1 VGRVTIKGL
10 LAHKLRFAL
19 TALAVMLGVAFMS
32 GTMVLTDTI
41 SRTFDNL
48 FADVNRGTDAYVR
61 SRQSLSSGFGG
72 PVRRQR
78 GRVPASRVPEIES
91 VDGAAAA
98 EGNLQFYAQ
107 LVDKKGDSVGNPGQ
121 GAPTFG
127 FNWGPVKALN
137 PYRLEP
143 GSRAPDGPDQ
153 VVIDAGSAKDAG
165 FSVGDTVTILTQG
178 PPKPYQI
185 VGIAKF
191 GDADSAAGASAALFD
206 TPTAQAITGAT
217 DQFDSISVVANPGVS
232 QETLRDRIA
241 AKLDNLDNKAYQVL
255 TGAQITKENQS
266 DIKNALQ
273 FFNVALIVF
282 ALIALFVGTFIIF
295 NTFSIVVAQRL
306 REMALLRA
314 LGASGRQV
322 LGSVLTE
329 AVLVGLF
336 ASVIGLGVG
345 IVLSSGLKALL
356 DAFGL
361 DIPAGGTVVSAQ
373 TVIVALVV
381 GTGVTIL
388 SAIVPARK
396 ASRVPPMVAMRDVA
410 IEERP
415 HSGRRILIGFGIV
428 VAGVLALFA
437 GLFGGAGIQLVGLGA
452 LIVFIGVFV
461 LGPAVARPL
470 SDAIGWPAARLRG
483 VTGTLARDNAM
494 RNPKRTS
501 ATAAA
506 LMIGVA
512 LVGFITIF
520 AASAKESI
528 NAQVDESFKADYVIS
543 TGTGFGAGFG
553 GFSPTLATDV
563 SKLPQVGGSSPLRFN
578 HAEFGGSSEFFA
590 GVDPRSAT
598 EVFNMKVEEG
608 KVGDLAEPNSVG
620 ISRSVADDKHW
631 RIGSRVPAQF
641 PNGATPLTVKTIYGN
656 GNQQGF
662 SDYTLSLATVTQHYT
677 AQLDQYVFV
686 KLASGVSPLEGRKA
700 IDGVLKAY
708 PNAELQDRTEFK
720 DSQAA
725 QINQL
730 LGLIYVMLLL
740 AVIIALIGIANTLA
754 LSIYERTREL
764 GLLRAVGMSRRQLR
778 SSIRWESVIISLLGT
793 LLGLVIGLFF
803 GWAVVEA
810 LKDQG
815 FTRFAPPGGQLVLV
829 VIVGGFAGVLAA
841 VFPARR
847 AAKLDVLRA
856 VTIE

>member
-1 VGRVTIKGL
+1 MRRVTIQGL

-32 GTMVLTDTI
+32 GTLVLTDTI

-61 SRQSLSSGFGG
+61 SAQSLSSGFGG

-78 GRVPASRVPEIES
+78 ARVPASLVPQIEA
-91 VDGAAAA
+91 VHGAAAA

-107 LVDKKGDSVGNPGQ
+107 LVDKKGKTVGNPGQ

-127 FNWGPVKALN
+127 FTWGTVKALN

-143 GSRAPDGPDQ
+143 GSHAPVGPDQ
-153 VVIDAGSAKDAG
+153 VVVDAGSAKDAG
-165 FSVGDTVTILTQG
+165 FKVGDQVTILTQG
-178 PPKPYQI
+178 PPAKYQI

-217 DQFDSISVVANPGVS
+217 DQFDSISVVAQPGVS
-232 QETLRDRIA
+232 QETLKNGIA
-241 AKLDNLDNKAYQVL
+241 AQLDNKTYQVL

-273 FFNVALIVF
+273 FFNVALLVF

-306 REMALLRA
+306 RELALLRA

-336 ASVIGLGVG
+336 ASVVGLGAG
-345 IVLSSGLKALL
+345 IALSSALKALL

-361 DIPAGGTVVSAQ
+361 DIPAGGTVISAR

-381 GTGVTIL
+381 GTGVTII

-396 ASRVPPMVAMRDVA
+396 ASRVAPIAAMRDVA
-410 IEERP
+410 TEERP
-415 HSGRRILIGFGIV
+415 HSGRRVLIGFGIV
-428 VAGVLALFA
+428 ALGVLSLFA
-437 GLFGGAGIQLVGLGA
+437 GLFGSAGIQLVGLGA

-461 LGPAVARPL
+461 LGPVVARPL

-483 VTGTLARDNAM
+483 ITGTLARDNAM

-528 NAQVDESFKADYVIS
+528 NAQVDEAFKADFVIT
-543 TGTGFGAGFG
+543 TGSGFGAAFG
-553 GFSPTLATDV
+553 GFSPQLASDV
-563 SKLPQVGGSSPLRFN
+563 AKLPQVGGSSPLRFN
-578 HAEFGGSSEFFA
+578 EAEFGGSSEFFA

-598 EVFNMKVEEG
+598 NVFNMKVQDG
-608 KVGDLAEPNSVG
+608 NVGDLAQPNSVG

-631 RIGSRVPAQF
+631 QIGSRVPAQF
-641 PNGATPLTVKTIYGN
+641 PNGAIPLTVRTIYGN
-656 GNQQGF
+656 GNKQGF
-662 SDYTLSLATVTQHYT
+662 ADYTLSIATVSAHYT
-677 AQLDQYVFV
+677 SQLDQYVFV
-686 KLASGVSPLEGRKA
+686 KLASGVSPLEGRQA
-700 IDGVLKAY
+700 IDRALKAY
-708 PNAELQDRTEFK
+708 PNAKLQDSTEFK

-793 LLGLVIGLFF
+793 FLGLVIGLFF

-815 FTRFAPPGGQLVLV
+815 FTKFAAPGGQLILV

-841 VFPARR
+841 IFPARR

>member
-1 VGRVTIKGL
+1 MRRVTIKGL

-32 GTMVLTDTI
+32 GTMILTDTI

-61 SRQSLSSGFGG
+61 SAQSLSSGFGG

-78 GRVPASRVPEIES
+78 ARVPASLVPQIEA
-91 VDGAAAA
+91 VPGAAAA

-107 LVDKKGDSVGNPGQ
+107 LVDKKGKTVGNPQ
-121 GAPTFG
+121 RGAPTFG
-127 FNWGPVKALN
+127 FTWGTVKALN

-143 GSRAPDGPDQ
+143 GGHAPVGPNQ
-153 VVIDAGSAKDAG
+153 VVVDAGSANSAG
-165 FSVGDTVTILTQG
+165 FKVGDQVTILTQG
-178 PPKPYQI
+178 PPAKYQI

-206 TPTAQAITGAT
+206 TPTAQAITGAI
-217 DQFDSISVVANPGVS
+217 DQFDSISVVAQPGVS
-232 QETLRDRIA
+232 QQTLKNRVA
-241 AKLDNLDNKAYQVL
+241 ATLDNKTYQVL

-266 DIKNALQ
+266 DIQNALQ
-273 FFNVALIVF
+273 FFNVALVVF
-282 ALIALFVGTFIIF
+282 ALVALFVATFIIF

-322 LGSVLTE
+322 MGSVLTE

-336 ASVIGLGVG
+336 ASVIGLGAG
-345 IVLSSGLKALL
+345 IALSSALKALL

-361 DIPAGGTVVSAQ
+361 DIPAGGTVITAQ

-388 SAIVPARK
+388 SSIVPARK
-396 ASRVPPMVAMRDVA
+396 ASRVPPIAAMRDVA
-410 IEERP
+410 IEQRP
-415 HSGRRILIGFGIV
+415 HSGRRVLIGLGIL
-428 VAGVLALFA
+428 ALGVFSLFA

-461 LGPAVARPL
+461 LGPVVARPL

-483 VTGTLARDNAM
+483 ITGSIARDNAM

-520 AASAKESI
+520 AASAKKSI
-528 NAQVDESFKADYVIS
+528 NAQVDEAFKADYVIS
-543 TGTGFGAGFG
+543 TGSGFGAAFG
-553 GFSPTLATDV
+553 GFSPQLASDIT
-563 SKLPQVGGSSPLRFN
+563 KLPQVGGSSPLRFN
-578 HAEFGGSSEFFA
+578 QAEFGGSSEFFA

-598 EVFNMKVEEG
+598 QVFNMKVEDG
-608 KVGDLAEPNSVG
+608 QVGDLAQPNSIG
-620 ISRSVADDKHW
+620 ISRSVANDKHW

-641 PNGATPLTVKTIYGN
+641 PNGATPLTVRTIYGN
-656 GNQQGF
+656 GNKQGF
-662 SDYTLSLATVTQHYT
+662 ADYTLSIATVSEHYT
-677 AQLDQYVFV
+677 SQLDQYVFV
-686 KLASGVSPLEGRKA
+686 KLASGVSPLEGRQA
-700 IDGVLKAY
+700 IDRVLKAY
-708 PNAELQDRTEFK
+708 PNAKLQDSTEFK
-720 DSQAA
+720 DAQAS

-793 LLGLVIGLFF
+793 FLGLAIGLFF

-815 FTRFAPPGGQLVLV
+815 FTKFAAPGGQLILV

>member
-1 VGRVTIKGL
+1 MGRVTIKGL

-41 SRTFDNL
+41 SKTFDNL
-48 FADVNRGTDAYVR
+48 FADVNKGTDAYVR
-61 SRQSLSSGFGG
+61 SAQSLSSGFGG
-72 PVRRQR
+72 PARRQR
-78 GRVPASRVPEIES
+78 GRIPASLLPEIQS
-91 VDGAAAA
+91 VPDAAAA

-107 LVDKKGDSVGNPGQ
+107 LVDKKGDAIGNPQQ

-127 FNWGPVKALN
+127 FNWGTVKQLN

-143 GSRAPDGPDQ
+143 GGQAPKGGQ
-153 VVIDAGSAKDAG
+153 VVIDAASAKEAG
-165 FSVGDTVTILTQG
+165 FKVGDTMTILTQG
-178 PPKPYQI
+178 PPGQYQI
-185 VGIAKF
+185 SGIAKF
-191 GDADSAAGASAALFD
+191 GDADSAAGSTAALFD
-206 TPTAQAITGAT
+206 TPTAQSITGAA
-217 DQFDSISVVANPGVS
+217 DQFDSISVVADPGAS
-232 QETLRDRIA
+232 QEALRDRIA
-241 AKLDNLDNKAYQVL
+241 AKLDNKAYQVL

-273 FFNVALIVF
+273 FFNVALLVF

-314 LGASGRQV
+314 LGASGGQV
-322 LGSVLTE
+322 LRSVLTE

-336 ASVIGLGVG
+336 ASVIGLGAG
-345 IVLSSGLKALL
+345 IVLSSALKAVL
-356 DAFGL
+356 DAFGF

-381 GTGVTIL
+381 GTGVTII

-396 ASRVPPMVAMRDVA
+396 ASRVPPIAAMRDVA
-410 IEERP
+410 TEGRP
-415 HSGRRILIGFGIV
+415 HSARRVLIGFAIT
-428 VAGVLALFA
+428 ALGVLTLFA
-437 GLFGGAGIQLVGLGA
+437 GLFGDQGIQFVGLGA

-470 SDAIGWPAARLRG
+470 SEWIGWPAARLRG
-483 VTGTLARDNAM
+483 ITGELARDNAT

-528 NAQVDESFKADYVIS
+528 DAQVDESFKADYVIS
-543 TGTGFGAGFG
+543 TGSGFGAAFG
-553 GFSPTLATDV
+553 GFSPQLATDIA
-563 SKLPQVGGSSPLRFN
+563 KLPQIGASSPLRFN
-578 HAEFGGSSEFFA
+578 QAEFGGSNEFFA
-590 GVDPRSAT
+590 GIDPRSAT
-598 EVFNMKVEEG
+598 ELFNLEVEDG
-608 KVGDLAEPNSVG
+608 KIGDLAEPNSVA
-620 ISRSVADDKHW
+620 ISRAAADDKHL
-631 RIGSRVPAQF
+631 RIGSDVTTRF
-641 PNGATPLTVKTIYGN
+641 PNGTVPLTVKTIYGN
-656 GNQQGF
+656 GNKEGL
-662 SDYTLSLATVTQHYT
+662 SDYALSIATVSQHYT
-677 AQLDQYVFV
+677 SQLDQYVFV
-686 KLASGVSPLEGRKA
+686 KLASGVSPAEGRKA

-720 DSQAA
+720 DAQAA

-764 GLLRAVGMSRRQLR
+764 GLLRAVGMSRSQLR
-778 SSIRWESVIISLLGT
+778 SSIRWESVIIALLGT
-793 LLGLVIGLFF
+793 VIGLVIGLFF
-803 GWAVVEA
+803 GWAVIEA

-815 FTRFAPPGGQLVLV
+815 FTKFAPPGGQLLLV

>member
-1 VGRVTIKGL
+1 MGRVTIKGL

-19 TALAVMLGVAFMS
+19 TALAVTLGVAFMS

-41 SRTFDNL
+41 SKTFDNL

-61 SRQSLSSGFGG
+61 SAQSLSSGFGG
-72 PVRRQR
+72 PARRQR
-78 GRVPASRVPEIES
+78 GRIPASLLPEIQS
-91 VDGAAAA
+91 VPGAAAA

-107 LVDKKGDSVGNPGQ
+107 LVDKKGDAIGNPQQ

-127 FNWGPVKALN
+127 FNWGTVKALN

-143 GSRAPDGPDQ
+143 GGRAPQGGR
-153 VVIDAGSAKDAG
+153 VVIDAASAKEAG
-165 FSVGDTVTILTQG
+165 FKVGDTITILTQG
-178 PPKPYQI
+178 PPGQYQI
-185 VGIAKF
+185 SGIAKF
-191 GDADSAAGASAALFD
+191 GDADSAAGSTAALFD
-206 TPTAQAITGAT
+206 TPTAQAITGAS
-217 DQFDSISVVANPGVS
+217 DQFDSISVVADPGVS
-232 QETLRDRIA
+232 QETLRDRIS
-241 AKLDNLDNKAYQVL
+241 AKLDNKAYQVL
-255 TGAQITKENQS
+255 TGTQITKENQS

-273 FFNVALIVF
+273 FFNVALLVF

-314 LGASGRQV
+314 LGASGSQV
-322 LGSVLTE
+322 LRSVLTE

-336 ASVIGLGVG
+336 ASVIGLGAG
-345 IVLSSGLKALL
+345 IALSSALKAVL
-356 DAFGL
+356 DAFGF
-361 DIPAGGTVVSAQ
+361 DIPAGGTVVGAQ

-381 GTGVTIL
+381 GTGVTVI

-396 ASRVPPMVAMRDVA
+396 ASRVPPIAAMRDVA
-410 IEERP
+410 TEGRP
-415 HSGRRILIGFGIV
+415 HSARRVLVGFGIT
-428 VAGVLALFA
+428 ALGVLTLFA
-437 GLFGGAGIQLVGLGA
+437 GLFGDQGIQFVGLGA

-470 SDAIGWPAARLRG
+470 SEWIGWPAARLRG
-483 VTGTLARDNAM
+483 ITGELARDNAT

-528 NAQVDESFKADYVIS
+528 DAQVDESFKADYVIS
-543 TGTGFGAGFG
+543 TGSGFGAAFG
-553 GFSPTLATDV
+553 GFSPQLATDIA
-563 SKLPQVGGSSPLRFN
+563 KLPQVGASSPLRFN
-578 HAEFGGSSEFFA
+578 QAEFDGSSGFFA
-590 GVDPRSAT
+590 GIDPRSAT
-598 EVFNMKVEEG
+598 ELFNLKVEEG
-608 KVGDLAEPNSVG
+608 KIGDLAEPNSIG
-620 ISRSVADDKHW
+620 ISRAAADDKHW
-631 RIGSRVPAQF
+631 RIGSRVQTQF
-641 PNGATPLTVKTIYGN
+641 PNGTTPLTVKTIYGN
-656 GNQQGF
+656 GNKEGL
-662 SDYTLSLATVTQHYT
+662 SDYALSIATVSEHYT
-677 AQLDQYVFV
+677 SQLDQYVFV
-686 KLASGVSPLEGRKA
+686 KLASGVSPAEGRKA

-708 PNAELQDRTEFK
+708 PNSELQDRTEFK
-720 DSQAA
+720 DAQAA

-740 AVIIALIGIANTLA
+740 AVVIALIGIANTLA

-793 LLGLVIGLFF
+793 IIGLVIGLFF
-803 GWAVVEA
+803 GWAVIEA

-815 FTRFAPPGGQLVLV
+815 FTKFAPPAGQLILV

-847 AAKLDVLRA
+847 AAKLDVLQA
-856 VTIE
+856 VTHE

>member
-1 VGRVTIKGL
+1 VRRVTIKGL
-10 LAHKLRFAL
+10 LAHKLRFGL

-32 GTMVLTDTI
+32 GTLVLTDTI

-61 SRQSLSSGFGG
+61 SAQSLSSGFGG

-78 GRVPASRVPEIES
+78 ARVPATLVPQIEA
-91 VDGAAAA
+91 VPGAAAA

-107 LVDKKGDSVGNPGQ
+107 LVDKKGKTVGNPQ
-121 GAPTFG
+121 RGAPTFG
-127 FNWGPVKALN
+127 FTWGTVKALN

-143 GSRAPDGPDQ
+143 GGHAPVGSDQ
-153 VVIDAGSAKDAG
+153 VVIDAGSAKSAG
-165 FSVGDTVTILTQG
+165 FKVGDQVTILTQG
-178 PPKPYQI
+178 PPAKYQI

-217 DQFDSISVVANPGVS
+217 NQFDSISVVAQPGVS
-232 QETLRDRIA
+232 QGTLKNRIA
-241 AKLDNLDNKAYQVL
+241 AQLDNKAYQVL

-273 FFNVALIVF
+273 FFNVALLVF

-306 REMALLRA
+306 RELALLRA

-329 AVLVGLF
+329 AVLVGLL
-336 ASVIGLGVG
+336 ASVVGLGAG
-345 IVLSSGLKALL
+345 IALSSVLKALL

-361 DIPAGGTVVSAQ
+361 DIPAGGTVVGAR

-381 GTGVTIL
+381 GTGVTII

-396 ASRVPPMVAMRDVA
+396 ASRVPPIAAMRDVA
-410 IEERP
+410 TEGRP
-415 HSGRRILIGFGIV
+415 HSGRRVLIGFSIV
-428 VAGVLALFA
+428 ALGVLSLFA

-461 LGPAVARPL
+461 LGPVVARPL
-470 SDAIGWPAARLRG
+470 SDVIGWPAARLRG
-483 VTGTLARDNAM
+483 ITGALARDNAM
-494 RNPKRTS
+494 RNPKRKS

-528 NAQVDESFKADYVIS
+528 NAQVDESFKADFVIT
-543 TGTGFGAGFG
+543 TGSGFGAAFG
-553 GFSPTLATDV
+553 GFSPQLASDIA
-563 SKLPQVGGSSPLRFN
+563 KLPQVGGSSPLRFN
-578 HAEFGGSSEFFA
+578 QAEFGGSSEFFA

-598 EVFNMKVEEG
+598 KVFNMKVEDG
-608 KVGDLAEPNSVG
+608 NVGDLAQPNSVG
-620 ISRSVADDKHW
+620 ISRSVANDKHL

-641 PNGATPLTVKTIYGN
+641 PNGATPLTVRTIYGN
-656 GNQQGF
+656 GNKQGF
-662 SDYTLSLATVTQHYT
+662 ADYTLSIATVSAHYT
-677 AQLDQYVFV
+677 SQLDQYVFV
-686 KLASGVSPLEGRKA
+686 KLASGVSPLEGRQA
-700 IDGVLKAY
+700 IDPVLKAY
-708 PNAELQDRTEFK
+708 PNAKLQDSTEFK
-720 DSQAA
+720 DAQAA

-793 LLGLVIGLFF
+793 FLGLVIGLFF

-815 FTRFAPPGGQLVLV
+815 FTKFAAPGGQLILV

-841 VFPARR
+841 IFPARR

>member
-1 VGRVTIKGL
+1 MRRVTIKGL

-19 TALAVMLGVAFMS
+19 TALAVILGVSFMS
-32 GTMVLTDTI
+32 GTMILTDTI

-61 SRQSLSSGFGG
+61 SAQSLSSGFGG

-78 GRVPASRVPEIES
+78 ARVPASLVPEIES
-91 VDGAAAA
+91 VPGAAAA
-98 EGNLQFYAQ
+98 QGNLQFYAQ
-107 LVDKKGDSVGNPGQ
+107 LVDKKGDTVGNPQ
-121 GAPTFG
+121 RGAPTFG
-127 FNWGPVKALN
+127 FNWGTVKALN

-143 GSRAPDGPDQ
+143 GSHAPVGPDQ
-153 VVIDAGSAKDAG
+153 VVIDAGSAKSAG
-165 FSVGDTVTILTQG
+165 FKVGDQVTILTQG
-178 PPKPYQI
+178 PPAKYQI

-217 DQFDSISVVANPGVS
+217 DQFDSISVVAQPGVS
-232 QETLRDRIA
+232 QQTLKSRIA
-241 AKLDNLDNKAYQVL
+241 ATLDNKTYQVL

-282 ALIALFVGTFIIF
+282 ALVALFVATFIIF

-322 LGSVLTE
+322 MGSVLTE

-336 ASVIGLGVG
+336 ASVIGLGAG
-345 IVLSSGLKALL
+345 IALSSGLKAVL
-356 DAFGL
+356 DAFGF
-361 DIPAGGTVVSAQ
+361 DIPAGGTVISAQ

-381 GTGVTIL
+381 GTGVTII

-396 ASRVPPMVAMRDVA
+396 ASRVPPIAAMRDVA

-415 HSGRRILIGFGIV
+415 NSGRRALIGFGIL
-428 VAGVLALFA
+428 ALGVISLFA

-461 LGPAVARPL
+461 LGPVVARPL

-483 VTGTLARDNAM
+483 ITGSLARDNAM

-528 NAQVDESFKADYVIS
+528 NAQVDQAFKADYVIS
-543 TGTGFGAGFG
+543 TGSGFGAAFG
-553 GFSPTLATDV
+553 GFSPQLASDIA
-563 SKLPQVGGSSPLRFN
+563 KLPQVGGSSPLRFN
-578 HAEFGGSSEFFA
+578 QAEFGGSSEFFA

-598 EVFNMKVEEG
+598 EVFNMKVQDG
-608 KVGDLAEPNSVG
+608 AVGDLAQANSIG
-620 ISRSVADDKHW
+620 ISRSVANDKHW

-641 PNGATPLTVKTIYGN
+641 PNGTTPLTVRTIYGN
-656 GNQQGF
+656 GNKEGF
-662 SDYTLSLATVTQHYT
+662 ADYTLSIATVSEHYT

-686 KLASGVSPLEGRKA
+686 KLASGVSPLEGRQA

-708 PNAELQDRTEFK
+708 PNAKLQDSTQFK
-720 DSQAA
+720 DAQAA

-740 AVIIALIGIANTLA
+740 AVVIALIGIANTLA

-793 LLGLVIGLFF
+793 VLGLVIGLFF
-803 GWAVVEA
+803 GWAVVQA

-815 FTRFAPPGGQLVLV
+815 FTKFAAPGGQLILV

>member
-10 LAHKLRFAL
+10 LSHKLRFAL

-32 GTMVLTDTI
+32 GTLVLTDTI

-61 SRQSLSSGFGG
+61 SAQSLSSGFGG
-72 PVRRQR
+72 PARRQR
-78 GRVPASRVPEIES
+78 GRIPASLLSEIQSVP
-91 VDGAAAA
+91 GAAAA
-98 EGNLQFYAQ
+98 EGNVQFYAQ
-107 LVDKKGDSVGNPGQ
+107 LVDKKSDAIGDPGQ

-127 FNWGPVKALN
+127 FNWGTVKALN
-137 PYRLEP
+137 PYRLQP
-143 GSRAPDGPDQ
+143 GGHPPEGPDQ
-153 VVIDAGSAKDAG
+153 VVIDAGSAKEAG
-165 FSVGDTVTILTQG
+165 FKVGEMVTILTQG
-178 PPKPYQI
+178 PPTQYQI

-191 GDADSAAGASAALFD
+191 GDADSAAGSTAALFE
-206 TPTAQAITGAT
+206 TPTAQTIAGAR
-217 DQFDSISVVANPGVS
+217 DQFDSISVVADPGVS
-232 QETLRDRIA
+232 QETLKDRIA
-241 AKLDNLDNKAYQVL
+241 AKLDNKAYQVL

-273 FFNVALIVF
+273 FFNVALLVF

-306 REMALLRA
+306 RELALLRA
-314 LGASGRQV
+314 IGASGRQV
-322 LGSVLTE
+322 LASVLTE

-336 ASVIGLGVG
+336 ASVIGLGAG
-345 IVLSSGLKALL
+345 IALSNALKAVL
-356 DAFGL
+356 DAFGF

-381 GTGVTIL
+381 GTGVTII

-396 ASRVPPMVAMRDVA
+396 ASRVPPIAAMRDVA
-410 IEERP
+410 TEGRP
-415 HSGRRILIGFGIV
+415 HSARRVLIGFAIT
-428 VAGVLALFA
+428 ALGVLTLFA
-437 GLFGGAGIQLVGLGA
+437 GLFGDQGIQFVGLGA

-470 SDAIGWPAARLRG
+470 SDWIGWPAARLRG
-483 VTGTLARDNAM
+483 ITGELARDNAM

-528 NAQVDESFKADYVIS
+528 NAQVDESFKADYVVS
-543 TGTGFGAGFG
+543 TGAGFGAAFG
-553 GFSPTLATDV
+553 GFSPQLVTDV
-563 SKLPQVGGSSPLRFN
+563 SKLPQVGAASPLRFN
-578 HAEFGGSSEFFA
+578 QAEFDGSSEFFA

-598 EVFNMKVEEG
+598 ELFNMKVEQGE
-608 KVGDLAEPNSVG
+608 VGDLAEPNSVG
-620 ISRSVADDKHW
+620 ISRSVADDKRW
-631 RIGSRVPAQF
+631 GIGTRVTALF
-641 PNGATPLTVKTIYGN
+641 PNGTTPLTVRTIYGN
-656 GNQQGF
+656 GNKEGF
-662 SDYTLSLATVTQHYT
+662 ADYTLSIATVSEHYT

-686 KLASGVSPLEGRKA
+686 KLASGVSPAEGRKA

-708 PNAELQDRTEFK
+708 PNAELQDQTEFK
-720 DSQAA
+720 DAQAA

-740 AVIIALIGIANTLA
+740 AVVIALIGIANTLA

-778 SSIRWESVIISLLGT
+778 SSIRWESVIIALLGT
-793 LLGLVIGLFF
+793 IVGLVIGVFF
-803 GWAVVEA
+803 GWAVIEA
-810 LKDQG
+810 LKDEG
-815 FTRFAPPGGQLVLV
+815 FTKFAAPFGQLILV

>member
-1 VGRVTIKGL
+1 VRLVTIKGL
-10 LAHKLRFAL
+10 LAHKLRFGL

-32 GTMVLTDTI
+32 GTLVLTDTI

-61 SRQSLSSGFGG
+61 SAQSLSSGFGG

-78 GRVPASRVPEIES
+78 ARVPASLVPQIES
-91 VDGAAAA
+91 VPGAAAA

-107 LVDKKGDSVGNPGQ
+107 LVDKKGKTVGNPQ
-121 GAPTFG
+121 RGAPTFG
-127 FNWGPVKALN
+127 FTWGTVKALN

-143 GSRAPDGPDQ
+143 GGHAPVGPDQ

-165 FSVGDTVTILTQG
+165 FHVGDQVTILTQG
-178 PPKPYQI
+178 PPAKYQI

-206 TPTAQAITGAT
+206 TPTAQTITGAT
-217 DQFDSISVVANPGVS
+217 DQFDSISVVAQPGVS
-232 QETLRDRIA
+232 QTTLKDRIA
-241 AKLDNLDNKAYQVL
+241 AQLDNKTYQVL

-273 FFNVALIVF
+273 FFNVALLVF

-306 REMALLRA
+306 RELALLRA

-322 LGSVLTE
+322 MGSVLTE

-336 ASVIGLGVG
+336 ASVVGLGAG
-345 IVLSSGLKALL
+345 IALSSALKALL
-356 DAFGL
+356 GAFGL
-361 DIPAGGTVVSAQ
+361 DIPAGGTVVTAQ
-373 TVIVALVV
+373 TVIVALLV
-381 GTGVTIL
+381 GTGVTII

-396 ASRVPPMVAMRDVA
+396 ASRVAPIAAMRDVA
-410 IEERP
+410 IEGRP
-415 HSGRRILIGFGIV
+415 HSGRRVLIGVGI
-428 VAGVLALFA
+428 LALGVISLLA
-437 GLFGGAGIQLVGLGA
+437 GLFGDAGIQLVGLGA
-452 LIVFIGVFV
+452 LIVFVGVFV
-461 LGPAVARPL
+461 LGPVVARPL
-470 SDAIGWPAARLRG
+470 SDVIGWPAARLRG
-483 VTGTLARDNAM
+483 ITGSLARDNAM

-520 AASAKESI
+520 AASAKKSI
-528 NAQVDESFKADYVIS
+528 NAQVDESFKADFVIT
-543 TGTGFGAGFG
+543 TGSGFGAAFG
-553 GFSPTLATDV
+553 GFSPQLASDIT
-563 SKLPQVGGSSPLRFN
+563 KLPQVGGSSPLRFN
-578 HAEFGGSSEFFA
+578 QAEFGGSSEFFA

-598 EVFNMKVEEG
+598 KVFNMKVEDG
-608 KVGDLAEPNSVG
+608 SVGDLAQPNSVG
-620 ISRSVADDKHW
+620 ISRSVANDKHW
-631 RIGSRVPAQF
+631 QIGSRVTAQF
-641 PNGATPLTVKTIYGN
+641 PNGSTPLTVRTIYGN
-656 GNQQGF
+656 GNKQGF
-662 SDYTLSLATVTQHYT
+662 ADYTLSIATVSAHYT
-677 AQLDQYVFV
+677 SQLDQYVFV
-686 KLASGVSPLEGRKA
+686 KLASGVSPLEGRQA
-700 IDGVLKAY
+700 IDRVLKAY
-708 PNAELQDRTEFK
+708 PNAKLQDSAQFK

-793 LLGLVIGLFF
+793 ILGLVIGLFF

-815 FTRFAPPGGQLVLV
+815 FTKFAAPGGQLILV

-841 VFPARR
+841 IFPARR

>member
-10 LAHKLRFAL
+10 LSHKLRFAL

-32 GTMVLTDTI
+32 GTLVLTDTI

-61 SRQSLSSGFGG
+61 SAQSLSSGFGG
-72 PVRRQR
+72 PARRQR
-78 GRVPASRVPEIES
+78 GRIPASLLSEIQSVP
-91 VDGAAAA
+91 GAAAA
-98 EGNLQFYAQ
+98 EGNVQFYAQ
-107 LVDKKGDSVGNPGQ
+107 LVDKKSDAIGDPGQ

-127 FNWGPVKALN
+127 FNWGTVKALN
-137 PYRLEP
+137 PYRLQP
-143 GSRAPDGPDQ
+143 GGHPPEGPDQ
-153 VVIDAGSAKDAG
+153 VVIDAGSAKEAG
-165 FSVGDTVTILTQG
+165 FKVGEMVTILTQG
-178 PPKPYQI
+178 PPTQYQI

-191 GDADSAAGASAALFD
+191 GDADSAAGSTAALFQ
-206 TPTAQAITGAT
+206 TPTAQTIAGAR
-217 DQFDSISVVANPGVS
+217 DQFDSISVVADPGVS
-232 QETLRDRIA
+232 QETLKDRIA
-241 AKLDNLDNKAYQVL
+241 AKLDNKAYQVL

-273 FFNVALIVF
+273 FFNVALLVF

-306 REMALLRA
+306 RELALLRA
-314 LGASGRQV
+314 IGASGRQV
-322 LGSVLTE
+322 LASVLTE

-336 ASVIGLGVG
+336 ASVIGLGAG
-345 IVLSSGLKALL
+345 IALSNALKAVL
-356 DAFGL
+356 DAFGF

-381 GTGVTIL
+381 GTGVTII

-396 ASRVPPMVAMRDVA
+396 ASRVPPIAAMRDVA
-410 IEERP
+410 TEGRP
-415 HSGRRILIGFGIV
+415 HSARRVLIGFAIT
-428 VAGVLALFA
+428 ALGVLTLFA
-437 GLFGGAGIQLVGLGA
+437 GLFGDQGIQFVGLGA

-470 SDAIGWPAARLRG
+470 SDWIGWPAARLRG
-483 VTGTLARDNAM
+483 ITGELARDNAM

-528 NAQVDESFKADYVIS
+528 NAQVDESFKADYVVS
-543 TGTGFGAGFG
+543 TGAGFGAAFG
-553 GFSPTLATDV
+553 GFSPQLVTDV
-563 SKLPQVGGSSPLRFN
+563 SKLPQVGAASPLRFN
-578 HAEFGGSSEFFA
+578 QAEFDGSSEFFA

-598 EVFNMKVEEG
+598 ELFNMKVEQGE
-608 KVGDLAEPNSVG
+608 VGDLAEPNSVG
-620 ISRSVADDKHW
+620 ISRSVADDKRW
-631 RIGSRVPAQF
+631 GIGTRVTALF
-641 PNGATPLTVKTIYGN
+641 PNGTTPLTVRTIYGN
-656 GNQQGF
+656 GNKEGF
-662 SDYTLSLATVTQHYT
+662 ADYTLSIATVSEHYT

-686 KLASGVSPLEGRKA
+686 KLASGVSPAEGRKA

-708 PNAELQDRTEFK
+708 PNAELQDQTEFK
-720 DSQAA
+720 DAQAA

-740 AVIIALIGIANTLA
+740 AVVIALIGIANTLA

-793 LLGLVIGLFF
+793 IVGLVIGVFF
-803 GWAVVEA
+803 GWAVIEA
-810 LKDQG
+810 LKDEG
-815 FTRFAPPGGQLVLV
+815 FTKFAAPFGQLILV

>member
-10 LAHKLRFAL
+10 LSHKLRFAL
-19 TALAVMLGVAFMS
+19 TALAVILGVAFMS

-48 FADVNRGTDAYVR
+48 FADVNKGTDAYVR
-61 SRQSLSSGFGG
+61 SAQSLSSGFGG
-72 PVRRQR
+72 SARRQR
-78 GRVPASRVPEIES
+78 GRIPASLLPEIES
-91 VDGAAAA
+91 VSGTAAAQ
-98 EGNLQFYAQ
+98 GNLQFYAQ
-107 LVDKKGDSVGNPGQ
+107 LVDNKGDAIGNPQQ

-127 FNWGPVKALN
+127 FNWGTVKALN

-143 GSRAPDGPDQ
+143 GGHAPQGNQ
-153 VVIDAGSAKDAG
+153 VVIDAASAKDAG
-165 FSVGDTVTILTQG
+165 FKVGDPITILTQG
-178 PPKPYQI
+178 PPGQYEI
-185 VGIAKF
+185 SGIAKF
-191 GDADSAAGASAALFD
+191 GDVDSAAGSTAALFD
-206 TPTAQAITGAT
+206 TSTAQAITGAT
-217 DQFDSISVVANPGVS
+217 DQFDSIAVVADPGVS
-232 QETLRDRIA
+232 QQTLRNRIA
-241 AKLDNLDNKAYQVL
+241 DKLDNKAYQVL

-273 FFNVALIVF
+273 FFNVALLVF

-314 LGASGRQV
+314 IGASGRQV
-322 LGSVLTE
+322 LASVLTE

-336 ASVIGLGVG
+336 ASVIGLGAG
-345 IVLSSGLKALL
+345 IVLSNALKAVL
-356 DAFGL
+356 DAFGF

-373 TVIVALVV
+373 TVIVALLV
-381 GTGVTIL
+381 GTGVTII

-396 ASRVPPMVAMRDVA
+396 ASRVPPIAAMRDVA
-410 IEERP
+410 TEGRP
-415 HSGRRILIGFGIV
+415 HSGRRVLIGIAITV
-428 VAGVLALFA
+428 LGVLVLFA
-437 GLFGGAGIQLVGLGA
+437 GLFADQGIQFVGLGA
-452 LIVFIGVFV
+452 FIVFIGVFV

-470 SDAIGWPAARLRG
+470 SDWIGWPAARLRG
-483 VTGTLARDNAM
+483 ITGELARDNAM

-528 NAQVDESFKADYVIS
+528 DAQVDEGFKADFVIS
-543 TGTGFGAGFG
+543 TGSGFGAALG
-553 GFSPTLATDV
+553 GFSPQLATDI
-563 SKLPQVGGSSPLRFN
+563 SQLSQVGASSPLRFN
-578 HAEFGGSSEFFA
+578 QAEFDGSTGFFA

-598 EVFNMKVEEG
+598 ELFNLKVEEG
-608 KVGDLAEPNSVG
+608 KIGDLAQPNSIG
-620 ISRSVADDKHW
+620 ISRAAADDKHW
-631 RIGSRVPAQF
+631 RLGSRVQTKF
-641 PNGATPLTVKTIYGN
+641 PNGTTPLTVKTIYGN
-656 GNQQGF
+656 GNKEGLA
-662 SDYTLSLATVTQHYT
+662 DYALSIATVSEHYT
-677 AQLDQYVFV
+677 SQLDQYVFV
-686 KLASGVSPLEGRKA
+686 KLASGVSPAEGRKA

-720 DSQAA
+720 DAQAA

-740 AVIIALIGIANTLA
+740 AVVIALIGIANTLA

-778 SSIRWESVIISLLGT
+778 SSIRWESVIIALLGT
-793 LLGLVIGLFF
+793 LVGLVIGVFF
-803 GWAVVEA
+803 GWAVIEA

-815 FTRFAPPGGQLVLV
+815 FTRFAPPVGQLILV

-847 AAKLDVLRA
+847 AAKLDVLQA
-856 VTIE
+856 VTHE

>member
-1 VGRVTIKGL
+1 MGRVTIKGL

-32 GTMVLTDTI
+32 GTLVLTDTI

-61 SRQSLSSGFGG
+61 SAQSLSSGFGG

-78 GRVPASRVPEIES
+78 ARVPASLVPEIES
-91 VDGAAAA
+91 VPGAAAA
-98 EGNLQFYAQ
+98 QGNLQFYAQ
-107 LVDKKGDSVGNPGQ
+107 LVDKKGDTVGNPAQ

-127 FNWGPVKALN
+127 FTWGTVKALN

-143 GSRAPDGPDQ
+143 GGHAPQGPDQ
-153 VVIDAGSAKDAG
+153 VVIDAASAKEAG
-165 FSVGDTVTILTQG
+165 FKVGDQVTILTQG
-178 PPKPYQI
+178 PPTKYQI

-206 TPTAQAITGAT
+206 TPTAQAITGAI
-217 DQFDSISVVANPGVS
+217 DQFDSISVVAQPGVS
-232 QETLRDRIA
+232 QTTLKDRIA
-241 AKLDNLDNKAYQVL
+241 SKLDSKTYQVL

-273 FFNVALIVF
+273 FFNVALLVF

-322 LGSVLTE
+322 MGSVLTE
-329 AVLVGLF
+329 AVLVGLS
-336 ASVIGLGVG
+336 ASVIGLGAG
-345 IVLSSGLKALL
+345 IALSSALKALL

-381 GTGVTIL
+381 GTGVTII

-396 ASRVPPMVAMRDVA
+396 ASRVPPIAAMRDVA
-410 IEERP
+410 TEERP
-415 HSGRRILIGFGIV
+415 HSGRRVLIGFGIV
-428 VAGVLALFA
+428 ALGVLSLFA
-437 GLFGGAGIQLVGLGA
+437 GLFGDAGISLVGLGA

-461 LGPAVARPL
+461 LGPVVARPL
-470 SDAIGWPAARLRG
+470 SQAIGWPAARLRG
-483 VTGTLARDNAM
+483 ITGSLARDNAM

-528 NAQVDESFKADYVIS
+528 NAQVDEAFKADYVIS
-543 TGTGFGAGFG
+543 TGSGFGASFG
-553 GFSPTLATDV
+553 GFSPQLASDIA
-563 SKLPQVGGSSPLRFN
+563 KLPQVAGSSPLRFN
-578 HAEFGGSSEFFA
+578 QAEFGGSSEFFA

-598 EVFNMKVEEG
+598 KVFNMKVEEG
-608 KVGDLAEPNSVG
+608 NVGDLAQANSVG
-620 ISRSVADDKHW
+620 ISRSVANDKHL
-631 RIGSRVPAQF
+631 RLGSRVPAQF
-641 PNGATPLTVKTIYGN
+641 PNGATPLTVRTIYGN
-656 GNQQGF
+656 GNKQGF
-662 SDYTLSLATVTQHYT
+662 ADYTLSIATVSEHFTS
-677 AQLDQYVFV
+677 QLDQYVFV
-686 KLASGVSPLEGRKA
+686 KLASGVSPLEGRQA
-700 IDGVLKAY
+700 IDRVLKAY
-708 PNAELQDRTEFK
+708 PNAELQDSTEFK

-793 LLGLVIGLFF
+793 FLGLVIGLFF

-815 FTRFAPPGGQLVLV
+815 FSKFAAPGGQLILV

-847 AAKLDVLRA
+847 AAKLDVLQA
-856 VTIE
+856 VTYE